1 MNIHFIIYNLKLEIP
16 SGNDSQ
22 VGNWIQEFLDVNPL
36 EKLPENRAPQPNV
49 SHHLGLSPKKKLEQG
64 LFTTQKLYFK
74 EMSWWFHVI

>member
-1 MNIHFIIYNLKLEIP
+1 LEIP

-49 SHHLGLSPKKKLEQG
+49 SHHLGLGPKKKPG
-64 LFTTQKLYFK
+64 TGPIHHPK
-74 EMSWWFHVI
+74 MVI